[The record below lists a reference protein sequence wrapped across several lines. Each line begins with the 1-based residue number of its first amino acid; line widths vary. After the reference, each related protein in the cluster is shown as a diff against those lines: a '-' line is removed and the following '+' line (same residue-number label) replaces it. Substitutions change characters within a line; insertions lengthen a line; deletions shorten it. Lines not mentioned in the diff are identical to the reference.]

1 MSGQLRAALPA
12 AALMLAGIVVC
23 SLTALIGIQVNDEG
37 LMLQAAARIAG
48 GEVPYADFW
57 WYYPPG
63 QPYLLGALWKI
74 FGPSLI
80 EWRAV
85 RVLADASVAV
95 LAWQLARRY
104 ASPKLAL
111 LAWAVALLAMAYPS
125 GPHPFPIALALALG
139 ALICFNNRPVLAG
152 VLAGLCAAWRL
163 EFAAYLGLGILISY
177 GAAPTPF
184 RRGGAAARFLLAAA
198 ATAAAAFLPVA
209 LAAGIRTS
217 WDLLIAYPLN
227 DFSAYQGLPLEL
239 IYSGPLNTASLS
251 GFFSDSFENLL
262 LFYLPVVVLLG
273 FAGGAL
279 ALVLTF
285 SRRHDYALLALLTF
299 SLGMAH
305 YLIVRPDVFH
315 TAPLAVCVAVIGVI
329 AIARSAKRAAELARG
344 KAILIRAG
352 ALIAAA
358 SLAYALVEGLDRQ
371 LLVLREPTIAL
382 AAPTANGVR
391 AAPAVAIPLAAA
403 VADVR
408 SRTAREAPI
417 YVIGQRAD
425 ITTSG
430 APLFYTLAE
439 RTNPT
444 RYDIAA
450 PGVVTSAPVQAEIVA
465 DLERAKPKLIVRW
478 LSPLTAAPEPNLAGR
493 SSGVRLLDRY
503 INANYVESGRYG
515 DWVVLEA
522 RAAN

>member
-1 MSGQLRAALPA
+1 MNEQLRAALPA
-12 AALMLAGIVVC
+12 AALMLAAIVVC
-23 SLTALIGIQVNDEG
+23 SLTALIGIQINDEG
-37 LMLQAAARIAG
+37 LMLQAAARIAS
-48 GEVPYADFW
+48 GEVPYSDFW

-85 RVLADASVAV
+85 RVLADATVAL

-104 ASPKLAL
+104 ANPQLAL

-139 ALICFNNRPVLAG
+139 ALICFDKRPVLAG

-163 EFAAYLGLGILISY
+163 EFAAYLGLGILISC

-184 RRGGAAARFLLAAA
+184 RRGGAARFLLAAA
-198 ATAAAAFLPVA
+198 ATAAAAFLPVV

-217 WDLLIAYPLN
+217 WELLIAYPLN

-262 LFYLPVVVLLG
+262 LFYLPVVLLLG

-279 ALVLTF
+279 ALALTF

-329 AIARSAKRAAELARG
+329 AIARSANRAAELARG

-382 AAPTANGVR
+382 ATPTANGVR
-391 AAPAVAIPLAAA
+391 AAPAVAVPLAAA

-408 SRTAREAPI
+408 SRTAPEAPI

-465 DLERAKPKLIVRW
+465 DLERAKPELIVRW

-503 INANYVESGRYG
+503 INVNYAESGRYG

>member
-1 MSGQLRAALPA
+1 MNEQLRAALPA
-12 AALMLAGIVVC
+12 AALMLVGIVVC
-23 SLTALIGIQVNDEG
+23 SLTALIGIQINDEG
-37 LMLQAAARIAG
+37 LMLQAAARIAS
-48 GEVPYADFW
+48 GEVPYSDFW

-85 RVLADASVAV
+85 RVLADATVAL

-104 ASPKLAL
+104 ANPKLAL

-139 ALICFNNRPVLAG
+139 ALICFDKRPVFAG
-152 VLAGLCAAWRL
+152 ILAGLCAAWRL

-184 RRGGAAARFLLAAA
+184 RRGGAARFLLAAA
-198 ATAAAAFLPVA
+198 ATAAAAFLPVL
-209 LAAGIRTS
+209 LAAGLRTS
-217 WDLLIAYPLN
+217 WDLLIAYPLK

-239 IYSGPLNTASLS
+239 IYSGPLNTASLA

-262 LFYLPVVVLLG
+262 LFYLPVVLLIG

-279 ALVLTF
+279 ALLL
-285 SRRHDYALLALLTF
+285 SSKGRRDYALAALLIF

-315 TAPLAVCVAVIGVI
+315 TAPLAVCVAVVGAI
-329 AIARSAKRAAELARG
+329 AIARSAGRAASHGRARS
-344 KAILIRAG
+344 ALILAG
-352 ALIAAA
+352 AVIAGG
-358 SLAYALVEGLDRQ
+358 SLAYSLVEGLDRQ
-371 LLVLREPTIAL
+371 LLVLREPTVKL
-382 AAPTANGVR
+382 ATPTANGVR
-391 AAPAVAIPLAAA
+391 AAAAVAEPLAAA

-408 SRTAREAPI
+408 SRTAPNAPI
-417 YVIGQRAD
+417 YVIGRRAD

-430 APLFYTLAE
+430 APLFYILAE
-439 RTNPT
+439 RKNPT

-450 PGVVTSAPVQAEIVA
+450 PGVVTSAAVQAEIVA
-465 DLERAKPKLIVRW
+465 DLERAKPELIVRW
-478 LSPLTAAPEPNLAGR
+478 LSPLTAAPEPNRAGR

-503 INANYVESGRYG
+503 IGANYVESGRYG